1 MSPHLVCI
9 NSMAPGRRLLAQ
21 RFQCN
26 ARLLHRRQHPA
37 LWQLFSDS
45 CQVPL
50 PSLRKWPDKILKTD
64 FFAPVICL
72 APPSLRAEAVLVL
85 RLVPFLLRAMFQLWF
100 APRFSSRLG
109 LIGIRTLAARWR
121 GHSRCP
127 RSRHE
132 RGAGILVPFFSALLS
147 GALCAALD
155 RHIGRGVF

>member
-9 NSMAPGRRLLAQ
+9 NFMAPGRRLLAQ

-64 FFAPVICL
+64 FFAPVICIG
-72 APPSLRAEAVLVL
+72 PPSLRAEAVLVL
-85 RLVPFLLRAMFQLWF
+85 RLVPFLLRAMFQFWF
-100 APRFSSRLG
+100 APRFSSASRLVLDRYPHACG
-109 LIGIRTLAARWR
+109 PLARAFAWA
-121 GHSRCP
+121 G
-127 RSRHE
+127 RHE
-132 RGAGILVPFFSALLS
+132 RGAGIGAFRRGSALL
-147 GALCAALD
+147 
-155 RHIGRGVF
+155 RF